1 VIKKGI
7 QSVLFKCVVVI
18 VLLHTCIPH
27 RHREE
32 MSEKAHIKLHQNNDN
47 LIGILKIVFHEGY
60 DEYLD
65 NLFFAKNNYDV
76 SPQYFSNQYPDKN
89 GSPAIKNCIKGV
101 QLYRKSDNCIDSNI
115 FIVKLNGLRA
125 PPTTLYS

>member
-7 QSVLFKCVVVI
+7 RGVLFKCVVVI

-27 RHREE
+27 SHREE

-65 NLFFAKNNYDV
+65 NLFFAKNNYDE
-76 SPQYFSNQYPDKN
+76 SLQYFSNQHPDKDD
-89 GSPAIKNCIKGV
+89 SPTIKNCTKDV
-101 QLYRKSDNCIDSNI
+101 QLFRKLDNCIYSNI
-115 FIVKLNGLRA
+115 FFVKLNGLRA
-125 PPTTLYS
+125 PPVILYS